1 MTDVIDALRDLYP
14 TIRHSGKFEPCLSTL
29 TVAIGDVERLT
40 DLDEAQIERLR
51 SAVTRLTAAYYK
63 HSLGQADD

>member
-1 MTDVIDALRDLYP
+1 MIVEQHLWRLAADRNGPSA
-14 TIRHSGKFEPCLSTL
+14 FEPCLSTL

>member
-1 MTDVIDALRDLYP
+1 MTDVIDALR
-14 TIRHSGKFEPCLSTL
+14 TIRHSGKFEPCLSML
-29 TVAIGDVERLT
+29 TVAIGDVERLP
-40 DLDEAQIERLR
+40 DLDEAQIDRLR

>member
-1 MTDVIDALRDLYP
+1 MTDVIEALR
-14 TIRHSGKFEPCLSTL
+14 TIRHSGKFEPCMSGLIM
-29 TVAIGDVERLT
+29 AIGDVERLA

>member
-1 MTDVIDALRDLYP
+1 VTDIIESMRGLRNQ
-14 TIRHSGKFEPCLSTL
+14 TITFEATMSDL
-29 TVAIGDVERLT
+29 TVAIGNVERLT

>member
-1 MTDVIDALRDLYP
+1 MMTDVIDALR
-14 TIRHSGKFEPCLSTL
+14 TIRHSGKFEPCMSGLIM
-29 TVAIGDVERLT
+29 AIGDVERLT
-40 DLDEAQIERLR
+40 DLDEAQIARLR

>member
-1 MTDVIDALRDLYP
+1 MTDIVESMRGLRNQ
-14 TIRHSGKFEPCLSTL
+14 TITFEATMSDL
-29 TVAIGDVERLT
+29 TVAIGDVERLP
-40 DLDEAQIERLR
+40 DLDEAQIDRLR

>member
-1 MTDVIDALRDLYP
+1 MTDVIDALR
-14 TIRHSGKFEPCLSTL
+14 TIRHSGKFEPCMSGLIM
-29 TVAIGDVERLT
+29 AIGDVERLT
-40 DLDEAQIERLR
+40 DLDEPQIDRLR

>member
-1 MTDVIDALRDLYP
+1 MTDVIDALR
-14 TIRHSGKFEPCLSTL
+14 TIRHSGKFEPCMSGLIM
-29 TVAIGDVERLT
+29 AIGDVERL
-40 DLDEAQIERLR
+40 DGLDEAQIERLR